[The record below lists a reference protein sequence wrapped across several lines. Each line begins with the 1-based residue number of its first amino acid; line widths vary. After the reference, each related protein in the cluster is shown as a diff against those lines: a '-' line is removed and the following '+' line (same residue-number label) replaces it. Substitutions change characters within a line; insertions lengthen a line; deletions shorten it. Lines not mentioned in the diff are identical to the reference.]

1 MLFEVKKNLWYSFL
15 KVNRTAWWL
24 QEGCFRMILVSAVFE
39 IGNFSFPNIFIDDSF
54 PWRI

>member
-24 QEGCFRMILVSAVFE
+24 QEGCFRKILVSAVFE